1 MKEFRYLT
9 YHTEYSCSGTFN
21 LKMGARP
28 CFMSAFNKVRNN
40 SNIKYK
46 IRLYPGIDLCKKASH
61 SNACLFSKQEIR
73 NHLLQL
79 KDLFPFSYRVLD
91 EMKGGNKIIVIH
103 LHLKDV
109 PATFHKY
116 ILTWIRYLYEYPYN
130 VILKDAYLLR
140 EDLGLRFQSMSFLF
154 NIVSSCQRVYVGEGH
169 SIREKHLHTP
179 LTKSELKKRIEEVRC
194 LDDIYEDMNM
204 NRGRLP
210 ETIGKFSYDDIEY
223 WSEELFNEVRKPV
236 YVELYNKVKG
246 R

>member
-1 MKEFRYLT
+1 MKEFKFLV
-9 YHTEYSCSGTFN
+9 YHTEYSCSGTYN
-21 LKMGARP
+21 LKMGART
-28 CFMSAFNKVRNN
+28 CFRSAFDNVRNN
-40 SNIKYK
+40 SDIRYK
-46 IRLYPGIDLCKKASH
+46 IRLYPGIDFCKKVSH

-91 EMKGGNKIIVIH
+91 EMKEGNKIIVIH
-103 LHLKDV
+103 LHLKGV

-154 NIVSSCQRVYVGEGH
+154 NIVSNCQRVYVGEGH
-169 SIREKHLHTP
+169 SIREDHLHTP
-179 LTKSELKKRIEEVRC
+179 MTKSELKKRIKKVRS
-194 LDDIYEDMNM
+194 LNDIYEDMNM
-204 NRGRLP
+204 NRDRLP
-210 ETIGKFSYDDIEY
+210 ETIGKFSYNDAEY
-223 WSEELFNEVRKPV
+223 WSEELFDKVRKPV

>member
-9 YHTEYSCSGTFN
+9 YHTEYSCSGTYN
-21 LKMGARP
+21 LKMGARA
-28 CFMSAFNKVRNN
+28 CFRSAFDNVRNN
-40 SNIKYK
+40 SDIKYK
-46 IRLYPGIDLCKKASH
+46 IRLYPGIALCKNH
-61 SNACLFSKQEIR
+61 NVSNACLFSKQEIR

-91 EMKGGNKIIVIH
+91 EMKEGNKIIVIH

-154 NIVSSCQRVYVGEGH
+154 NIVSSCQWVYVGEGH
-169 SIREKHLHTP
+169 SIRENHLHTP
-179 LTKSELKKRIEEVRC
+179 ITKSELKERIKEVRF

-204 NRGRLP
+204 NRDRLP
-210 ETIGKFSYDDIEY
+210 ETIGKFSCNDVEY

>member
-9 YHTEYSCSGTFN
+9 YHTEYSCSGTYN
-21 LKMGARP
+21 LKMGARA
-28 CFMSAFNKVRNN
+28 CFRSAFDNVRNN
-40 SNIKYK
+40 SDIKYK
-46 IRLYPGIDLCKKASH
+46 IRLYPGIALCTNH
-61 SNACLFSKQEIR
+61 NVSNACLFSKQEIR

-91 EMKGGNKIIVIH
+91 EMKEGNKIIVIH

-154 NIVSSCQRVYVGEGH
+154 NIVSSCQWVYVGEGH
-169 SIREKHLHTP
+169 SIRENHLHTP
-179 LTKSELKKRIEEVRC
+179 ITKSELKERIKEVRF

-204 NRGRLP
+204 NRDRLP
-210 ETIGKFSYDDIEY
+210 ETIGKFSCNDVEY

>member
-1 MKEFRYLT
+1 MKEFRFLT
-9 YHTEYSCSGTFN
+9 YYTEYSCSGTYN

-28 CFMSAFNKVRNN
+28 CFGSAFNNVRNN

-46 IRLYPGIDLCKKASH
+46 IRLYPGINFCKKVSC

-79 KDLFPFSYRVLD
+79 KALFPFSYRVLD
-91 EMKGGNKIIVIH
+91 EMKEGNKIISIH
-103 LHLKDV
+103 LHLKNV
-109 PATFHKY
+109 PAIFHKY

-130 VILKDAYLLR
+130 VILKDAYLLK

-154 NIVSSCQRVYVGEGH
+154 NIVSSCQREDVDEGH
-169 SIREKHLHTP
+169 SIRENHLHTP
-179 LTKSELKKRIEEVRC
+179 ITKSELKERIKEVRC
-194 LDDIYEDMNM
+194 LNDIYEDMNI
-204 NRGRLP
+204 NRNRVP
-210 ETIGKFSYDDIEY
+210 EQIGEFSRKDIEY
-223 WSEELFNEVRKPV
+223 WSEELFNEVRKPI

>member
-9 YHTEYSCSGTFN
+9 YHTEYSCSGTYN
-21 LKMGARP
+21 LKMGARA
-28 CFMSAFNKVRNN
+28 CFRSAFDNVYNDSDIR
-40 SNIKYK
+40 YK
-46 IRLYPGIDLCKKASH
+46 IRLYPGIDFCKKVSH
-61 SNACLFSKQEIR
+61 SNACLFSKQGIR

-154 NIVSSCQRVYVGEGH
+154 NIVSSCQWVYVGEGH
-169 SIREKHLHTP
+169 SIRENHLHTP
-179 LTKSELKKRIEEVRC
+179 ITKSELKERIKEVRF

-204 NRGRLP
+204 NRDRLP
-210 ETIGKFSYDDIEY
+210 ETIGKFSCNDVEY